1 MGDSADPSGRGSAP
15 MVEANGRRPQMS
27 EPLRQRV
34 RQQEILAQLGVKAL
48 QGAAI
53 TDLFDEAARL
63 VAEGFDAEFSKIME
77 YLPAEN
83 RLLVRAGVGWSP
95 GVVGAATI
103 GADIASP
110 AGFALRSG
118 KPVISNHLENEQR
131 FRTPELLVQHG
142 IRRAMNVILQGEGR
156 PYGVLEV
163 DSKSSRDFE
172 EQDLA
177 FLQGAAN
184 ILGMAIERDRSQ
196 RSLGNALAR
205 QRILLREMDH
215 RIKNSLT
222 LVASMLH
229 LQAMETDDRSLG
241 QYLEEA
247 AGRVRA
253 IARAHERLRHDPRV
267 ETLDVGRYIEGVCR
281 DLNESISQCTIEVA
295 CETGIE
301 IPADRSVATA
311 LIVNELVANAAKHAY
326 GDGADGRVVVT
337 LKPDGPNRFTVSVRD
352 FGDETPREA
361 DFDASKGLGKRLIGL
376 LVRQIEGEIAIYSRA
391 PGTEIAVSIP
401 RTSTKETPD
410 PA

>member
-1 MGDSADPSGRGSAP
+1 MSDTADSSGRGSAP
-15 MVEANGRRPQMS
+15 MVEANGRRPHMS

-53 TDLFDEAARL
+53 NDLFDEAARL
-63 VAEGFDAEFSKIME
+63 VAEGFEAEFSKIME
-77 YLPAEN
+77 YLPSEN

-215 RIKNSLT
+215 RIKNSLS

-241 QYLEEA
+241 QYLGEA

-253 IARAHERLRHDPRV
+253 IARAHERLRHDPQV

-281 DLNESISQCTIEVA
+281 DLNESISQCAIEAA

-301 IPADRSVATA
+301 IPTDRSVATA

-326 GDGADGRVVVT
+326 GDSAHGRVVVT
-337 LKPDGPNRFTVSVRD
+337 LRPDGPDRFAVSVRD
-352 FGDETPREA
+352 FGDGTPRDA

-376 LVRQIEGEIAIYSRA
+376 LVRQIEGEIAIYSRT

-401 RTSTKETPD
+401 RTSAKTPD